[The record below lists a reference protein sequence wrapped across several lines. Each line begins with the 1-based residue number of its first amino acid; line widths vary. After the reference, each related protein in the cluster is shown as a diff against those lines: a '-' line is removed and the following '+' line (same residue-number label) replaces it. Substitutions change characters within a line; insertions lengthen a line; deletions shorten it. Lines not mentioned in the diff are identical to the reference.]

1 MENPTHDPFPAPL
14 EAACACAGDVGV
26 VLLHGKAGTPTGRV
40 AELGTALKRCG
51 FRVSVPV
58 MPWAEDRIYSA
69 SYEDSLREID
79 REVRQLKREG
89 AKLVA
94 VAGHSLGANAAIGYG
109 AWTRAD
115 AIVALAPAHYP
126 DQGRMRERF
135 AADVGRAR
143 ELIAAGKG
151 GHKQTFSDL
160 NQDVPLQVTA
170 TAEAYLSW
178 FDPEG
183 PAVMPRNA
191 AAFKAATPLLVIIG
205 ARERTA
211 RWRHYFFEKAPPHP
225 KSAFTVVSGDHVE
238 VPDRAIAQVQEWLR
252 RLDPGAVEH

>member
-1 MENPTHDPFPAPL
+1 MENPTHDPSPAAL
-14 EAACACAGDVGV
+14 EAACPDVGVGV

-40 AELGTALKRCG
+40 ADLAAALQRDG
-51 FRVSVPV
+51 FRVAVPT

-69 SYEDSLREID
+69 SYEDALRQID
-79 REVRQLKREG
+79 GEVRALRREG
-89 AKLVA
+89 AGLVA

-109 AWTRAD
+109 AWTHAD

-126 DQGRMRERF
+126 DQTRMRERF
-135 AADVGRAR
+135 AADVSRAR
-143 ELIAAGKG
+143 ELIAAGRG
-151 GHKQTFSDL
+151 GEKQTFSDL
-160 NQDVPLQVTA
+160 NQDTPLQVTA

-191 AAFKAATPLLVIIG
+191 AAFKAPTPLLVVIG
-205 ARERTA
+205 AGERTA
-211 RWRHYFFEKAPPHP
+211 RWRHYFFDKAPPHP
-225 KSAFTVVSGDHVE
+225 KSAFTVVSGEHVE

-252 RLDPGAVEH
+252 RLEPGAGEY